1 MLVLISLSL
10 TFFLTDF
17 FYTFVY
23 FDIPIIKVTLLGA
36 QDICKQRE
44 GEKSTN
50 MCDIS
55 NHFFSL
61 SIKHDFY
68 VRPL

>member
-10 TFFLTDF
+10 TFFLMDF

-36 QDICKQRE
+36 QDTCK
-44 GEKSTN
+44 
-50 MCDIS
+50 
-55 NHFFSL
+55 
-61 SIKHDFY
+61 
-68 VRPL
+68 